1 MSPPPQLLVAN
12 CNRICGHF
20 GLEFTRWKMIEGWEK
35 LNVWYS
41 LMDLLS
47 LLGIALFQNLYL
59 VFFPRSNFQPQM
71 WKCFLMLGQT
81 FWTSLRASGRWQH
94 LVHVSPWIT
103 CNHLVASWGGDH
115 PENCPA
121 VTFKL
126 SEHQSRTTSGGAG
139 HFLDCEPCQQQQQKT
154 SNVAKNVPSLFFLP
168 FQANCVI
175 CPQKK
180 MQVTITHVS
189 QSVDAVTWLGA
200 GMSVSRWAIQLFPVT
215 HPPAYQPLLGPL
227 WFCVPDCALVLKIW
241 RF

>member
-1 MSPPPQLLVAN
+1 MFDILWW
-12 CNRICGHF
+12 IC
-20 GLEFTRWKMIEGWEK
+20 
-35 LNVWYS
+35 S
-41 LMDLLS
+41 LS
-47 LLGIALFQNLYL
+47 LLGIGLFQNLYL

-168 FQANCVI
+168 FQANCPAASFSLRR
-175 CPQKK
+175 CKLPSPMSPNQW
-180 MQVTITHVS
+180 MQ
-189 QSVDAVTWLGA
+189 
-200 GMSVSRWAIQLFPVT
+200 
-215 HPPAYQPLLGPL
+215 
-227 WFCVPDCALVLKIW
+227 
-241 RF
+241 